1 MEYDQITCV
10 LGEWQVFVRSG
21 YCSAPSLLDFFF
33 LPVNS
38 YVTYPKIVC
47 ILQGEILLK
56 IRNTLFISCQTV
68 VKKKLCV

>member
-21 YCSAPSLLDFFF
+21 YCSAPSLLDFF
-33 LPVNS
+33 LPVKS
-38 YVTYPKIVC
+38 YVTSPKIVC

-56 IRNTLFISCQTV
+56 IRNTFTLFRV
-68 VKKKLCV
+68 RL

>member
-21 YCSAPSLLDFFF
+21 YCSAPSLLDFF

-47 ILQGEILLK
+47 ILLRK
-56 IRNTLFISCQTV
+56 NTIENSQHFYFISCQTE